1 MKPSL
6 LILISLFVPVAVFAQ
21 KNVVPA
27 NQITAL
33 NLKLPEGS
41 KQDKRF
47 LSTVAAASLLETE
60 VNDPN
65 VSISQVEVYTLPPT
79 PQSGFDAEV
88 LVSELE
94 KSGFEILPTDDDRIA
109 WLVKGQTA
117 YLIYFSM
124 DKAETNF
131 YLGKSNTVPVVN
143 QASPVQQPTPIV
155 IQPAIPSHIPPL
167 PPARSSNPIRN
178 N

>member
-27 NQITAL
+27 NQVTAL

-60 VNDPN
+60 VNDPK
-65 VSISQVEVYTLPPT
+65 VTLSEVEVYMLPPT
-79 PQSGFDAEV
+79 PQSGFDGGVVAE
-88 LVSELE
+88 LG
-94 KSGFEILPTDDDRIA
+94 KSGFEIVPTDDDRIA
-109 WLVKGQTA
+109 WAVKGQTA

-124 DKAETNF
+124 EKAETNL
-131 YLGKSNTVPVVN
+131 YLGKTNTVPVVN
-143 QASPVQQPTPIV
+143 QASPVQQPPPIV